1 MLIAD
6 PYTADIA
13 VPLGLFEVLVASL
26 VLYGSPRI

>member
-6 PYTADIA
+6 LYTADKT
-13 VPLGLFEVLVASL
+13 VSLSLFKVLVASL